1 MQNLLPDTRYSIN
14 FIGKDKDKLLD
25 MLSIIGSD
33 KTARFHNGRWSVLG
47 GTLSSII
54 EVVDKSLLDIKEEIE
69 LGTELQS
76 GYKLYPFQKD
86 IVEFCIAR
94 NGSLIAAAC
103 GTGKTIIMIDSF
115 LELKRQGKISSD
127 GKCLVVAKSTL
138 KTQWQHEIGRFT
150 GLKANII
157 ETYKSCVGPILT
169 KIETIRKKIAP
180 LLDDPLNN
188 AVQLKEL
195 YEKLEEN
202 KKAAGFLFMSQF
214 SPEYD
219 FFIVNYETLRDEE
232 VSKALK
238 KAGLECVIADEVHMV
253 KTDTAA
259 RSKALYEFNT
269 VKYRFGA
276 TATPIKKNPLDAYGI
291 AKFIEPTLFR
301 SKSEFSARYLKFS
314 GYGRVTGS
322 RNEQELNE
330 KLSKIMLVKTKEEIA
345 SDLPS
350 VVPITRYCSLEPK
363 QEIMTEKLLKE
374 IQDLKEEERRI
385 FAKYRGNPPSGD
397 PDLAQVQANIMARQT
412 FAAEI
417 ADSEEL
423 LKESESKLAKSYIT
437 KSKSNKVELLLDILE
452 EIIESGEKAVIFSK
466 YRKLQPILEREI
478 RNRFKGIE
486 IAFVNGEMAASDRF
500 TEVHEKF
507 KTNEACKVLLMSDA
521 GAEGVSIS
529 WCKYLIEMEP
539 ADSYL
544 IQTQRRGRIERADS
558 IHDTVYVYQLIAEK
572 SYDEIALK
580 IINKKERYDAQIIK
594 GSIE

>member
-1 MQNLLPDTRYSIN
+1 MQNLLPDARYTIN
-14 FIGKDKDKLLD
+14 FIGKDKDKLVD

-33 KTARFHNGRWSVLG
+33 KTARFHNGRWSILG

-54 EVVDKSLLDIKEEIE
+54 AVVDKSLLDIKEEIE

-115 LELKRQGKISSD
+115 LELKRQGKISSG

-138 KTQWQHEIGRFT
+138 KTQWQHEIRRFT

-180 LLDDPLNN
+180 LLGDPLNN

-195 YEKLEEN
+195 YEKLEDN
-202 KKAAGFLFMSQF
+202 KKAAEFLFMSQF

-219 FFIVNYETLRDEE
+219 FYIVNYETLRDEE

-259 RSKALYEFNT
+259 RSKALYEFNN

-276 TATPIKKNPLDAYGI
+276 TATPIKKNPLDAFGI
-291 AKFIEPTLFR
+291 AQFIEPTLFR

-363 QEIMTEKLLKE
+363 QEIITEKLLKE

-385 FAKYRGNPPSGD
+385 FAKYRGNPPAGD
-397 PDLAQVQANIMARQT
+397 PDLALTA
-412 FAAEI
+412 
-417 ADSEEL
+417 
-423 LKESESKLAKSYIT
+423 
-437 KSKSNKVELLLDILE
+437 
-452 EIIESGEKAVIFSK
+452 G
-466 YRKLQPILEREI
+466 
-478 RNRFKGIE
+478 
-486 IAFVNGEMAASDRF
+486 
-500 TEVHEKF
+500 
-507 KTNEACKVLLMSDA
+507 NEA
-521 GAEGVSIS
+521 
-529 WCKYLIEMEP
+529 
-539 ADSYL
+539 
-544 IQTQRRGRIERADS
+544 
-558 IHDTVYVYQLIAEK
+558 
-572 SYDEIALK
+572 
-580 IINKKERYDAQIIK
+580 
-594 GSIE
+594 